1 MLLAAAVATAVAAVL
16 VLGSSPAPPGEE
28 PPPESFRL
36 LQMNLCLSGIAGCF
50 PATDY
55 PAVVDEAVSRITEAS
70 PTAVTLNEVCEQDV
84 ARIARKTGY
93 RLRFVPVPV
102 FDEPFPCT
110 DPGGRGVFGLAV
122 LTAGVVREVE
132 SRDFSTRSFIETRGW
147 LCVTTDPAT
156 VCTAHLAPPV
166 SPADRRDNAREC
178 GELRAML
185 DRRAAAGPVVFAGDV
200 NRSQPCVP
208 DSMWSADDAAAS
220 QSPGVQHVYGSRSL
234 GTPEVMTIASERTDH
249 DVLVVD
255 VVPAT

>member
-1 MLLAAAVATAVAAVL
+1 MLLAAAVAAAVVAVL

-28 PPPESFRL
+28 PPAGSFTL

-50 PATDY
+50 AATDY
-55 PAVVDEAVSRITEAS
+55 PAVVDEAVSRIAEAS
-70 PTAVTLNEVCEQDV
+70 PAAVTLNEVCERDV
-84 ARIARKTGY
+84 ERIARETGY

-110 DPGGRGVFGLAV
+110 DPGGRGAFGMAV
-122 LTAGVVREVE
+122 LTADVVRDVE

-166 SPADRRDNAREC
+166 SAADRRDNAREC
-178 GELRAML
+178 DELRAML
-185 DRRAAAGPVVFAGDV
+185 AERTDAGAVVFAGDV
-200 NRSQPCVP
+200 NRSEPCAP
-208 DSMWSADDAAAS
+208 DSMWSVDDAAAS
-220 QSPGVQHVYGSRSL
+220 QSPGVQHAYGSRSL
-234 GTPEVMTIASERTDH
+234 GAPEVMTIASERTDH